1 MFHLAAR
8 HTASPTLT
16 TAALLFAFGF
26 AVVLLF
32 VFLGVTPQDSL

>member
-8 HTASPTLT
+8 HTASPD
-16 TAALLFAFGF
+16 AYHNAFAFGF